1 MVSFFQKRQ
10 GNPDC
15 FNVFPQK
22 INKFSKKRDNV
33 ASGTKENEDAVEVPH
48 CKVKDDLD
56 K

>member
-10 GNPDC
+10 GDPDC

-22 INKFSKKRDNV
+22 INKFSKERDNV
-33 ASGTKENEDAVEVPH
+33 ESGTKENEDAVAVPH
-48 CKVKDDLD
+48 YKVKDDLD